1 MKISLSLVLSLSFV
15 DSVASRIF
23 KFKNKDGNAIAFPPT
38 PSPNIHY
45 GPNREVRLA
54 ARGVY

>member
-45 GPNREVRLA
+45 VPNREVRLA